1 MQSVD
6 RSILGLFQKYSNLEY
21 DFEFFSKNVETETN
35 PNFKNILRI

>member
-21 DFEFFSKNVETETN
+21 FEFFSKNVETETN